1 MSDPAP
7 STRKIVV
14 NLRSQ
19 SAALTGVQ
27 RYSLELCAR
36 MNGRIETLAPRQPL
50 HGLIGHL
57 WEQTMLPISLGRRLL
72 WSPANTGP
80 LTIAH
85 QVLTVHDVASL
96 DHPEWFDSKFG
107 AWYRRMTPALAKRV
121 RRVITVSEFSKQRLM
136 AAAGVDGSRI
146 EVIPNGVDQ
155 RFHRLKDGDIHDMRV
170 RLRLPTDKYILSLG
184 SIEPRKNLSRLL
196 TAWSTCLARM
206 PENIWLVIAGS
217 NGEQHVFASTKLAE
231 IPPRVHYTGFV
242 PDQELPALYSGA
254 LAFVYPS
261 IYEGFGLPVL
271 EAMATGTPIIAANST
286 AIPELVGDAGLLVDV
301 SDPREIAM
309 PIMRIIEDENKRAE
323 LSARAIGRS
332 LQFTWERAA
341 TSTLKVLCE
350 AAAL

>member
-1 MSDPAP
+1 
-7 STRKIVV
+7 
-14 NLRSQ
+14 
-19 SAALTGVQ
+19 
-27 RYSLELCAR
+27 
-36 MNGRIETLAPRQPL
+36 
-50 HGLIGHL
+50 
-57 WEQTMLPISLGRRLL
+57 
-72 WSPANTGP
+72 
-80 LTIAH
+80 
-85 QVLTVHDVASL
+85 
-96 DHPEWFDSKFG
+96 
-107 AWYRRMTPALAKRV
+107 
-121 RRVITVSEFSKQRLM
+121 
-136 AAAGVDGSRI
+136 
-146 EVIPNGVDQ
+146 
-155 RFHRLKDGDIHDMRV
+155 
-170 RLRLPTDKYILSLG
+170 
-184 SIEPRKNLSRLL
+184 
-196 TAWSTCLARM
+196 M

-217 NGEQHVFASTKLAE
+217 NGEQHVFASTKLTE

-301 SDPREIAM
+301 TDPREIAM